1 MTLLCNDTIR
11 GSTSEKILGV
21 VVNNTI
27 TWKEHLYGDS
37 ENEGLV
43 PCLSKRIVYVY
54 VPRAKFSQIVS
65 GMFTSK
71 LQFCSNVW
79 GGIWNIPGTVDNSI
93 RTSITMK
100 DMKRLQVLQNKTMRL
115 ETNLD
120 FQTPTSDLLK
130 QTGKLSV
137 HQMVAYSTS
146 VQMYNI
152 SRTYEPSYHYERLFT
167 GQRDSL
173 TRGGADR
180 RVYH

>member
-1 MTLLCNDTIR
+1 MSL
-11 GSTSEKILGV
+11 
-21 VVNNTI
+21 
-27 TWKEHLYGDS
+27 KENCICICS
-37 ENEGLV
+37 Q
-43 PCLSKRIVYVY
+43 S
-54 VPRAKFSQIVS
+54 KFSQIVS

-167 GQRDSL
+167 GKRDSL

>member
-1 MTLLCNDTIR
+1 MKALFLVSQR
-11 GSTSEKILGV
+11 E
-21 VVNNTI
+21 
-27 TWKEHLYGDS
+27 LYMYMFPEQS
-37 ENEGLV
+37 SVRLSPACLRASSSSV
-43 PCLSKRIVYVY
+43 PMS
-54 VPRAKFSQIVS
+54 
-65 GMFTSK
+65 
-71 LQFCSNVW
+71 
-79 GGIWNIPGTVDNSI
+79 GIWNIPGTVDNSI